1 MKTGW
6 NVVTDMGNVVADTG
20 SKAWEVLSSSWTN
33 GKWYNKLY
41 QVPAGL
47 VISRATLVEGAV
59 RSVVEPVRNLFLNV
73 RDSF

>member
-6 NVVTDMGNVVADTG
+6 NVVTDVGNVVADTG
-20 SKAWEVLSSSWTN
+20 STAWEVLSSSWTS

-47 VISRATLVEGAV
+47 IVS
-59 RSVVEPVRNLFLNV
+59 
-73 RDSF
+73 